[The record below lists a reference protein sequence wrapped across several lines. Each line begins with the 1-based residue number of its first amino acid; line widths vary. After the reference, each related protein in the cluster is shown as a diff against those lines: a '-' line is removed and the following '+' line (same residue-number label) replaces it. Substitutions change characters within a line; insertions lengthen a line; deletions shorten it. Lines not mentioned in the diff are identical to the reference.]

1 MSQYEVRVDPKALK
15 FLRNLKEVD
24 QKRIDAALMLL
35 GENPIPPKALKL
47 TNRDGYRIRVGTFR
61 ILYTFKKDIL
71 TIRVIDIAHRRDIYR

>member
-71 TIRVIDIAHRRDIYR
+71 IIRVIDIAHRRDIYR